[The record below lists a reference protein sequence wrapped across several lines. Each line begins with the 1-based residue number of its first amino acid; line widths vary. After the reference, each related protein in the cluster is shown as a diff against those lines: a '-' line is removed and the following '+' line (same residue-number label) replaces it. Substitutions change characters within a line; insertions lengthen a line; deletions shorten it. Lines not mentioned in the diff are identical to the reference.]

1 VTDLPGGID
10 NLALVSDPIMY
21 DILVI
26 RALDRRVVRVV
37 ELVLHVEGG

>member
-1 VTDLPGGID
+1 VTDLTGGID
-10 NLALVSDPIMY
+10 DLTLVRDPIMY

-37 ELVLHVEGG
+37 ELVLHIEGG